1 MKFIMNWDQPQG
13 PFRRAYTCHRPR
25 HEGKDDKTSGN
36 SRKRNS
42 STQACVEN
50 GCECMCVSGCLT
62 CCRCPS
68 AGCVCSCLVVAPAV
82 AKDIVSRATLCP
94 DLCADCGHCQE
105 SNWVSWP
112 GCRQWMQS
120 RGKLQC
126 PGLCAAWQ
134 VMQLRFCAAFC
145 RTLSGEQLGALAWEK
160 TGDIVSRATLCP
172 GLCADCGHCQE
183 SNWVSWPGCRQWM
196 QSRGKLQCPGL
207 CAAWQ
212 VMQLRFCAA
221 FCRTLSGEQ
230 LGALAWEKT
239 GDFVSRATL
248 CPGLCADCGH
258 CQESNWVSWPGCRQ
272 WMQSRGK
279 LQCPGLCAAWQV
291 MQLRFCGHSQETS
304 LGILACVEALVSEEL
319 REFF

>member
-94 DLCADCGHCQE
+94 
-105 SNWVSWP
+105 
-112 GCRQWMQS
+112 
-120 RGKLQC
+120 
-126 PGLCAAWQ
+126 
-134 VMQLRFCAAFC
+134 
-145 RTLSGEQLGALAWEK
+145 
-160 TGDIVSRATLCP
+160 
-172 GLCADCGHCQE
+172 
-183 SNWVSWPGCRQWM
+183 
-196 QSRGKLQCPGL
+196 
-207 CAAWQ
+207 
-212 VMQLRFCAA
+212 
-221 FCRTLSGEQ
+221 
-230 LGALAWEKT
+230 
-239 GDFVSRATL
+239 
-248 CPGLCADCGH
+248 GLCADCGH

-291 MQLRFCGHSQETS
+291 MQLRFCGHCRESNWVPWPGRRLGCLLNNCQLVLMKPSFASSAGLCQQSNFVSWPVCRLWTLSGEQLGVLAWVQTVDAVKRETS
-304 LGILACVEALVSEEL
+304 VSWPVCSLASDAVKILWTQSRDQLGYPGMC
-319 REFF
+319 

>member
-212 VMQLRFCAA
+212 VMQLRFC
-221 FCRTLSGEQ
+221 
-230 LGALAWEKT
+230 
-239 GDFVSRATL
+239 
-248 CPGLCADCGH
+248 GH
-258 CQESNWVSWPGCRQ
+258 CRESNWVPWPGRRLGTLSAEQLCVLACVQTVDTVR
-272 WMQSRGK
+272 RATG
-279 LQCPGLCAAWQV
+279 CPGLGADSGC
-291 MQLRFCGHSQETS
+291 SQEGNFS
-304 LGILACVEALVSEEL
+304 VLACVQPGK
-319 REFF
+319 

>member
-160 TGDIVSRATLCP
+160 TGVSV
-172 GLCADCGHCQE
+172 E
-183 SNWVSWPGCRQWM
+183 
-196 QSRGKLQCPGL
+196 
-207 CAAWQ
+207 
-212 VMQLRFCAA
+212 QLPTCINEAIFCI
-221 FCRTLSGEQ
+221 FCRTLSAEQ
-230 LGALAWEKT
+230 LCVLACVQT
-239 GDFVSRATL
+239 VDTVRRATG
-248 CPGLCADCGH
+248 CPGLGAD
-258 CQESNWVSWPGCRQ
+258 SGC
-272 WMQSRGK
+272 
-279 LQCPGLCAAWQV
+279 
-291 MQLRFCGHSQETS
+291 SQEGNFS
-304 LGILACVEALVSEEL
+304 VLACVQPGK
-319 REFF
+319 

>member
-112 GCRQWMQS
+112 GCRQW
-120 RGKLQC
+120 
-126 PGLCAAWQ
+126 
-134 VMQLRFCAAFC
+134 
-145 RTLSGEQLGALAWEK
+145 TLSGEQLGVLAWVQTVDAVKRE
-160 TGDIVSRATLCP
+160 TSVSWPVCSLASDAVKILCCLLQDTVGRATGCP
-172 GLCADCGHCQE
+172 GLGEDWGLCQQ
-183 SNWVSWPGCRQWM
+183 SNFVSWPVCRLW
-196 QSRGKLQCPGL
+196 
-207 CAAWQ
+207 
-212 VMQLRFCAA
+212 
-221 FCRTLSGEQ
+221 TLSGEQ
-230 LGALAWEKT
+230 LGVLAWVQTVDAVKRET
-239 GDFVSRATL
+239 S
-248 CPGLCADCGH
+248 
-258 CQESNWVSWPGCRQ
+258 VSWPVCSLASDAVKIL
-272 WMQSRGK
+272 WTQSRDQLGY
-279 LQCPGLCAAWQV
+279 PGMC
-291 MQLRFCGHSQETS
+291 
-304 LGILACVEALVSEEL
+304 
-319 REFF
+319 

>member
-112 GCRQWMQS
+112 GCRQWTLSGEQL
-120 RGKLQC
+120 GVL
-126 PGLCAAWQ
+126 AWVQ
-134 VMQLRFCAAFC
+134 TVDAVKRETSVSWPVCSLASDAVKILW
-145 RTLSGEQLGALAWEK
+145 TLSGEQLGALAWEK
-160 TGDIVSRATLCP
+160 TGVSV
-172 GLCADCGHCQE
+172 E
-183 SNWVSWPGCRQWM
+183 
-196 QSRGKLQCPGL
+196 
-207 CAAWQ
+207 
-212 VMQLRFCAA
+212 QLPTCINEAIFCI
-221 FCRTLSGEQ
+221 FCRTLSAEQ
-230 LGALAWEKT
+230 LCVLACVQT
-239 GDFVSRATL
+239 VDTVRRATG
-248 CPGLCADCGH
+248 CPGLGAD
-258 CQESNWVSWPGCRQ
+258 SGC
-272 WMQSRGK
+272 
-279 LQCPGLCAAWQV
+279 
-291 MQLRFCGHSQETS
+291 SQEGNFS
-304 LGILACVEALVSEEL
+304 VLACVQPGK
-319 REFF
+319 

>member
-134 VMQLRFCAAFC
+134 VMQLRFC
-145 RTLSGEQLGALAWEK
+145 
-160 TGDIVSRATLCP
+160 
-172 GLCADCGHCQE
+172 GHCRE
-183 SNWVSWPGCRQWM
+183 SNWVPWPGRRLGTLSAEQLCVLACVQTVDTVR
-196 QSRGKLQCPGL
+196 RATGCPGL
-207 CAAWQ
+207 GAD
-212 VMQLRFCAA
+212 
-221 FCRTLSGEQ
+221 SG
-230 LGALAWEKT
+230 
-239 GDFVSRATL
+239 
-248 CPGLCADCGH
+248 C
-258 CQESNWVSWPGCRQ
+258 
-272 WMQSRGK
+272 
-279 LQCPGLCAAWQV
+279 
-291 MQLRFCGHSQETS
+291 SQEGNFS
-304 LGILACVEALVSEEL
+304 VLACVQPGK
-319 REFF
+319 

>member
-112 GCRQWMQS
+112 GCRQW
-120 RGKLQC
+120 
-126 PGLCAAWQ
+126 
-134 VMQLRFCAAFC
+134 
-145 RTLSGEQLGALAWEK
+145 TLSGEQLGVLAWVQTVDAVKRE
-160 TGDIVSRATLCP
+160 TS
-172 GLCADCGHCQE
+172 
-183 SNWVSWPGCRQWM
+183 VSWPVCSLASDAVKILW
-196 QSRGKLQCPGL
+196 
-207 CAAWQ
+207 
-212 VMQLRFCAA
+212 
-221 FCRTLSGEQ
+221 TLSGEQ

>member
-25 HEGKDDKTSGN
+25 HEGKDDQTSGN

-42 STQACVEN
+42 STLACVET

-68 AGCVCSCLVVAPAV
+68 AG
-82 AKDIVSRATLCP
+82 
-94 DLCADCGHCQE
+94 HCQQ
-105 SNWVSWP
+105 SNFVSWP
-112 GCRQWMQS
+112 VCRLW
-120 RGKLQC
+120 
-126 PGLCAAWQ
+126 
-134 VMQLRFCAAFC
+134 
-145 RTLSGEQLGALAWEK
+145 TLSGEQLGVLAWVQTVDAVKRE
-160 TGDIVSRATLCP
+160 TS
-172 GLCADCGHCQE
+172 
-183 SNWVSWPGCRQWM
+183 VSWPVCSLASDAVKILW
-196 QSRGKLQCPGL
+196 
-207 CAAWQ
+207 
-212 VMQLRFCAA
+212 
-221 FCRTLSGEQ
+221 TLSGEQ